1 MFMKLIFK
9 LFFSKQNIL
18 ASIFL
23 ITLIIYFISS
33 FGLEKTIG
41 EDVVG
46 PSSFPILVAS
56 FGFLLLV
63 IYFLKSLKTLNE
75 NEELN
80 IAAVKNKFVKMAPIF
95 ITIIFVVLFELIG
108 FLFSSF
114 IYSFLFILYLKK
126 PPKYSLYFSAVIT
139 ICIFII
145 FYYGLNFQMPMGE
158 LIETDKIFPFLEDL
172 KKIIY

>member
-1 MFMKLIFK
+1 MKFFYK
-9 LFFSKQNIL
+9 LFFSKQNLL

-23 ITLIIYFISS
+23 ITLILYFISS
-33 FGLEKTIG
+33 FDLEKTIG

-46 PSSFPILVAS
+46 PSSFPILVAT
-56 FGFLLLV
+56 FGFLLLI
-63 IYFLKSLKTLNE
+63 IYFLKSLNTFNE
-75 NEELN
+75 NSTLTFEV
-80 IAAVKNKFVKMAPIF
+80 IKNKFAKMAPIF

-114 IYSFLFILYLKK
+114 LYSFLFILYLKK
-126 PPKYSLYFSAVIT
+126 TIKYSFVFSVIIT
-139 ICIFII
+139 LSIFII

-158 LIETDKIFPFLEDL
+158 LVDTDKLFPFLEDL